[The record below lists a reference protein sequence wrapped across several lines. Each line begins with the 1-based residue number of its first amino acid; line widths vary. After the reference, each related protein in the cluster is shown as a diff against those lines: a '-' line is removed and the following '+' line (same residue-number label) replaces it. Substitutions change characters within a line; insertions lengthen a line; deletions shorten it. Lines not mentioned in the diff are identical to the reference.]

1 VGGLMFILNK
11 ENVVDYIKSKTNLID
26 IDQIPVVTEVGDGE
40 ASDDGD
46 GFVNFLFR
54 VKTQN
59 KSIIVKQARSYLKAI
74 DGYSIPVSRNKL
86 EYETLKLRNSIV
98 PQYIPNI
105 YFVDHY
111 NSIFIMEDVSYLY
124 ILRYQL
130 NNMTAFII
138 I

>member
-105 YFVDHY
+105 YFVTCNADPYNTMGSALQNLPKGGPLDHPRG
-111 NSIFIMEDVSYLY
+111 DP
-124 ILRYQL
+124 
-130 NNMTAFII
+130 
-138 I
+138 